1 MHAFLASKL
10 FDFMVAEEG
19 YPRYIC
25 GRFSIKRYTPSSV
38 CILLNVYKNL
48 SSEVH
53 IVMSTCTLQVPVTND
68 AS

>member
-1 MHAFLASKL
+1 MPSWLPNCLILWLQKKVTLGTFAV
-10 FDFMVAEEG
+10 D
-19 YPRYIC
+19 
-25 GRFSIKRYTPSSV
+25 FSIKRYTPSSV